1 MANRVRSVDML
12 CLPGGKKYNLS
23 SLQPLHKKYRSHFE
37 IIGLVLEAV
46 KAESATPF
54 SIMKHANVNFMQLKK
69 YLKSLT
75 EMGFLEVEIRKST
88 IFYRASKEG
97 LEFLRQYYALVEML
111 LTARVWDNGRLTGQ
125 PSDSGS
131 SLRLHSKAS
140 FDFEE
145 KKIGFYEAK

>member
-1 MANRVRSVDML
+1 MRNFVNAPIYITVQSMANRVRTVGLL
-12 CLPGGKKYNLS
+12 CLPPGSKYNLS

-54 SIMKHANVNFMQLKK
+54 SIMKHASVNFMQLKK

-75 EMGFLEVEIRKST
+75 EIGFLEVEIRRST

-97 LEFLRQYYALVEML
+97 LEFLRQYYTLIEML
-111 LTARVWDNGRLTGQ
+111 LTAKV
-125 PSDSGS
+125 
-131 SLRLHSKAS
+131 
-140 FDFEE
+140 
-145 KKIGFYEAK
+145 

>member
-1 MANRVRSVDML
+1 MANRVRSIDIL
-12 CLPGGKKYNLS
+12 CLPSVSKKYSLS

-46 KAESATPF
+46 KADSATPF

-75 EMGFLEVEIRKST
+75 EIGFLEVEIRKST

-111 LTARVWDNGRLTGQ
+111 LTARV
-125 PSDSGS
+125 
-131 SLRLHSKAS
+131 
-140 FDFEE
+140 
-145 KKIGFYEAK
+145 

>member
-1 MANRVRSVDML
+1 MANRVRTVNTL
-12 CLPGGKKYNLS
+12 CLSPAKRYNLS
-23 SLQPLHKKYRSHFE
+23 NLQPLHKKYRSHFE

-75 EMGFLEVEIRKST
+75 EIGFLEVEIKSST

-97 LEFLRQYYALVEML
+97 LEFLRQYYTLIEML
-111 LTARVWDNGRLTGQ
+111 LTAKV
-125 PSDSGS
+125 
-131 SLRLHSKAS
+131 
-140 FDFEE
+140 
-145 KKIGFYEAK
+145 